1 MQPAVFVA
9 NDYIVGPLRSG
20 LEEQTQADGGFGEIE
35 FQLRGIGV
43 RGLQRGEQRRAAT
56 LTGAYSWPALS
67 TRRAS
72 RGEGVKV
79 ASLGRLGDVVVS
91 SKRVRRVTR

>member
-35 FQLRGIGV
+35 RTRG
-43 RGLQRGEQRRAAT
+43 RRCPP
-56 LTGAYSWPALS
+56 GAPPAGKELKS
-67 TRRAS
+67 RLWDVWAMWWFRRSGCA
-72 RGEGVKV
+72 G
-79 ASLGRLGDVVVS
+79 
-91 SKRVRRVTR
+91 